1 MKKTYQKPEIVF
13 ENFSLSKSIATC
25 AQVVNIHFLTPE
37 TCSAELEGSGI
48 TLTVFASENSSCQY
62 SNEDALCYH
71 VPNDTIGVFT
81 S

>member
-25 AQVVNIHFLTPE
+25 ALAVDISFLTPE
-37 TCSAELEGSGI
+37 TCSAKMEGAAETI
-48 TLTVFASENSSCQY
+48 TVFASGNSSCQY
-62 SNEDALCYH
+62 TNDDFLCYH